1 MRKTVG
7 IFGGTFDPIHIGH
20 LRMALELKQQLGMDE
35 LRLIPSHRP
44 PHRGSQATSA
54 QRVEML
60 RLALRSCP
68 HLLLDERE
76 IHRDRPSFT
85 FDTLQELRA
94 ELGAD
99 ASLILC
105 LGADAFAGLT
115 SWYRWRELIDLA
127 HIVVIAR
134 PGWELPQTGELA
146 DLLLSHRANA
156 GDLFKSPSGLLVT
169 LELRLLPISATEIRT
184 HIAAGESAQFLLPD
198 IVWQYIE
205 AQGLYRAPT
214 NLA

>member
-1 MRKTVG
+1 MRKVVG

-20 LRMALELKQQLGMDE
+20 LRVALELKQQLGLDE
-35 LRLIPSHRP
+35 LRLVPCHRP
-44 PHRGSQATSA
+44 PHRGSQASSA
-54 QRVEML
+54 QRLEML
-60 RLALRSCP
+60 RLALRTCP
-68 HLLLDERE
+68 QLVLDERE
-76 IHRDRPSFT
+76 VHRDRPSYT

-99 ASLILC
+99 PSLVLC
-105 LGADAFAGLT
+105 LGTDAFAGLT

-127 HIVVIAR
+127 HILVIAR

-146 DLLLSHRANA
+146 ELLLSHRGGTAE
-156 GDLFKSPSGLLVT
+156 LFRSPAGLLVT

-184 HIAAGESAQFLLPD
+184 QVAAGQSAQFLLPD
-198 IVWQYIE
+198 VVWHYIE

>member
-1 MRKTVG
+1 MRKIVG

-20 LRMALELKQQLGMDE
+20 LRVALELKLQLGLDE

-60 RLALRSCP
+60 RLALRACP

-76 IHRDRPSFT
+76 VHRDRPSYT

-99 ASLILC
+99 TSLVLC
-105 LGADAFAGLT
+105 LGTDAFAGLT
-115 SWYRWRELIDLA
+115 SWHRWRELIDLA

-146 DLLLSHRANA
+146 DLLLKNRASTA
-156 GDLFKSPSGLLVT
+156 DLFKVPAGLLVP

-198 IVWQYIE
+198 VVWQYIE

>member
-1 MRKTVG
+1 MRKIVG

-20 LRMALELKQQLGMDE
+20 LRVALELKLQLGLDE
-35 LRLIPSHRP
+35 LRIIPSHRP

-76 IHRDRPSFT
+76 VRRDRPSYT

-99 ASLILC
+99 TSLVLC
-105 LGADAFAGLT
+105 LGTDAFAGLT
-115 SWYRWRELIDLA
+115 SWHRWRELIDLA

-146 DLLLSHRANA
+146 DLLLSHRATP
-156 GDLFKSPSGLLVT
+156 GDLFKAPAGLLVP

-198 IVWQYIE
+198 VVWQYIE
-205 AQGLYRAPT
+205 AQGLYHAPT